1 MGSSKNAI
9 VIGAG
14 IVGLATAR
22 ALALQGYRVKVF
34 ERSQQAVGAS
44 IRNFGMVWP
53 IGQPTGKLYETALRS
68 RSIWKECC
76 KEAGI
81 WHAENGSLHLAY
93 HYDEWEVLEEFV
105 AENQVVRPAVSLLAK
120 KQVREKSAVAVL
132 KGLKGALWCSD
143 ELIVD
148 PREAIGKLPA
158 YFTEKHGI
166 EFHFGVAA
174 TEVRSGRVR
183 TGDGRW
189 HLTDSVFICSGQ
201 DFETLYPQAFADS
214 GITRCKLQMM
224 RTTPQPVRLG
234 ASLCA
239 GLTLTHYKAF
249 EKLPSLPALRRRFE
263 AEMPAYMKWGIH
275 VLVSQNQ
282 LGEVT
287 LGDTHEYGLHFDP
300 FDRSELNDL
309 VIKYLETFCRLPK
322 PQIAESWHGIYP
334 KLPNGKSWLVV
345 EPELGVTILNGLGGA
360 GMTLSFGMAEQV
372 VAEKQ
377 G

>member
-1 MGSSKNAI
+1 MKNTAI

-22 ALALQGYRVKVF
+22 ALALRGFKVKVI

-53 IGQPTGKLYETALRS
+53 IGQPTGKLYEMAMRS

-76 KEAGI
+76 TEAGI

-93 HYDEWEVLEEFV
+93 HDDEWAVLEEFV
-105 AENQVVRPAVSLLAK
+105 GENQAIRPAVSLLLK
-120 KQVREKSAVAVL
+120 KQVRDKSSVAVL
-132 KGLKGALWCSD
+132 KGLKGALWSND
-143 ELIVD
+143 EIIVD
-148 PREAIGKLPA
+148 PREAIGKMPA
-158 YFTEKHGI
+158 FFTEKYGV

-174 TEVRSGRVR
+174 TEVRTGRVR
-183 TGDGRW
+183 TGEGKW
-189 HLTDSVFICSGQ
+189 HEAEHVFICSGQ

-224 RTTPQPVRLG
+224 RTHAQPTRLG

-249 EKLPSLPALRRRFE
+249 DKLPSVPALRRRFE
-263 AEMPAYMKWGIH
+263 AEMPDYPRWGIH

-282 LGEVT
+282 VGEVT
-287 LGDTHEYGLHFDP
+287 LGDTHDYGLHHDP
-300 FDRSELNDL
+300 FDRTGLNDL

-322 PQIAESWHGIYP
+322 PQVAETWHGIYP
-334 KLPNGKSWLVV
+334 KLPNGKSWLAV

-360 GMTLSFGMAEQV
+360 GMTLSFGMAEEV
-372 VAEKQ
+372 VAKM
-377 G
+377 